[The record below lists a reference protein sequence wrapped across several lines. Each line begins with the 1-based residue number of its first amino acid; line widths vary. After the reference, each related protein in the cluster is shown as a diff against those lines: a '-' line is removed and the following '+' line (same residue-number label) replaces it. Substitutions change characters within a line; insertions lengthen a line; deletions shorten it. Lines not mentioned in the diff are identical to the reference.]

1 MNEYGEL
8 TNILKMQFLSTRT
21 DHKKQLNNL

>member
-1 MNEYGEL
+1 MNEYDEL
-8 TNILKMQFLSTRT
+8 TNIFKMQFLNTSI